1 MTDTGPLFVSS
12 GDLVSDR
19 RYKAAVELAARG
31 DFAAAADVLMQTV
44 EVAPLRDAMA
54 AAGLKLVAL
63 EHAAIRTEKGTPV
76 AGLVVVAITART

>member
-1 MTDTGPLFVSS
+1 MYLPAISS
-12 GDLVSDR
+12 SDR

-63 EHAAIRTEKGTPV
+63 ELAAIRAEKGTPV
-76 AGLVVVAITART
+76 AGACGRRNYGAHMSIVTRR